1 MSQWPGDAGLTGNRG
16 LYIFGFGGHAR
27 SVGDIALSS
36 GIDALVFIDASVRPG
51 ESFGDHPAVVS
62 LPDHPEP
69 GWSGFPALGDNQ
81 RRRALYQTSALPKP
95 ALIAPS
101 ASIGRYSVIGEGT
114 LVAHQ
119 AHVGPLARVGLGA
132 IINSGAI
139 VDHETQIGDFCHISV
154 NATVAGRCTI
164 GSNVFIGAGATVID
178 GIKVTDNVIVGAG
191 ATVVRDID
199 EPGVY
204 VGTPARPIQR

>member
-1 MSQWPGDAGLTGNRG
+1 MTGNCG

-36 GIDALVFIDASVRPG
+36 GIDALVFIDPSVRPG
-51 ESFGDHPAVVS
+51 ESFGDHPAMVA

-69 GWSGFPALGDNQ
+69 SWGGFPALGDNE
-81 RRRALYQTSALPKP
+81 RRRGLYETIVLHKP

-101 ASIGRYSVIGEGT
+101 ASIGRYSVIGEAT

-119 AHVGPLARVGLGA
+119 AHVGPLARVGRGA

-164 GSNVFIGAGATVID
+164 GANVFLGAGATIID
-178 GIKVTDNVIVGAG
+178 GIKITDNVIVGAG
-191 ATVVRDID
+191 ATVVRDIN

-204 VGTPARPIQR
+204 VGTPAQRIRR